1 MKQNFLGNRNEV
13 AEEISQGGIKMDYM
27 DAFKESEKRLQNEN
41 AMPTSGQPVI
51 RKKPSPSQLSSAG
64 NVEPRSTLRLKICP
78 KCGVRTDIYHPGSNA
93 GFSFKK
99 LIAGYIEKFWCL
111 SPFLKIVA
119 GFLTS
124 LFVAP
129 FLISIFVFVSSLLSA
144 GLMYGSMYG
153 GARDIGFALIFSFV
167 LVLLGWVGAVLIEGI
182 GFVMIVYGVRDIWR
196 EKEWMRRL
204 QIKSFY
210 GMEYMRIAL
219 SMQK

>member
-1 MKQNFLGNRNEV
+1 
-13 AEEISQGGIKMDYM
+13 MDYM

-51 RKKPSPSQLSSAG
+51 KKTESKSVKFCRECG
-64 NVEPRSTLRLKICP
+64 TEINVKAEICP
-78 KCGVRTDIYHPGSNA
+78 KCGVRTEIYHPGSNA

-124 LFVAP
+124 LFIAP
-129 FLISIFVFVSSLLSA
+129 ILISIFVFVSSLLSA

-196 EKEWMRRL
+196 EKNGCGDFR
-204 QIKSFY
+204 SN
-210 GMEYMRIAL
+210 L
-219 SMQK
+219 STE